1 MVMNK
6 KENVFQVYNK
16 IADWF
21 AENRPRNLME
31 KPYLDT
37 VIELIPKGASL
48 LDLGCGNGKPI
59 MEYFLQSGFMV
70 TGVDASE
77 KMLTLAKQNFP
88 AEEFLFQD
96 MRKLKLETRFNAII
110 AWHSFLH
117 LPAED
122 QPKMFEIFANHLLPN
137 GIILFTSG
145 TKRGEAWGINGGE
158 NLFHASLDTDEYH
171 NLLVKNQ
178 FKILNQTV
186 NDPSCGNATVW
197 LAQFNPQ

>member
-137 GIILFTSG
+137 
-145 TKRGEAWGINGGE
+145 
-158 NLFHASLDTDEYH
+158 
-171 NLLVKNQ
+171 
-178 FKILNQTV
+178 
-186 NDPSCGNATVW
+186 
-197 LAQFNPQ
+197 